1 MINPIL
7 EDIQKYA
14 INLYLDSIDTIKE
27 VAASTRQQMTEL
39 GNSPCQVQSRK
50 QFDERVISH
59 VETLNFCASE
69 TTRILNGEYSDL
81 TYFDKDGTRVS
92 NHVQNQVFN
101 IMTQNDIFETNGDY
115 YTLVNQRLRDLLLR
129 AGRKKKKKQNEKKS
143 VNKFTI

>member
-129 AGRKKKKKQNEKKS
+129 AGRKKKKQNEKKS